1 MNEEWF
7 DELTN
12 GEPLLCSTIQM
23 GIIES
28 LLRISPISEEEKGKI
43 YNELEFYS
51 EEEAEKKL
59 EQWEGNYMNV
69 IKEYLD
75 PNLFGIYI

>member
-28 LLRISPISEEEKGKI
+28 LLRISPISEGEKSKI
-43 YNELEFYS
+43 YRELESYS
-51 EEEAEKKL
+51 EEEANKIISLLKKDVISTDPT
-59 EQWEGNYMNV
+59 EQWKKMFN
-69 IKEYLD
+69 
-75 PNLFGIYI
+75 

>member
-28 LLRISPISEEEKGKI
+28 LLRISPISEGEKSKI
-43 YNELEFYS
+43 YRELESYS
-51 EEEAEKKL
+51 EEEANKIISLLKKDVIATDPT
-59 EQWEGNYMNV
+59 EQWKKMFN
-69 IKEYLD
+69 
-75 PNLFGIYI
+75 

>member
-12 GEPLLCSTIQM
+12 GEPLLCSSIQM

-28 LLRISPISEEEKGKI
+28 LLRISPISNEEKKVI
-43 YNELEFYS
+43 YSELNDYS
-51 EEEAEKKL
+51 EEEANDIIRLLKKDVVL
-59 EQWEGNYMNV
+59 TDPRDQWKKMFN
-69 IKEYLD
+69 
-75 PNLFGIYI
+75 

>member
-1 MNEEWF
+1 MNERWF

-28 LLRISPISEEEKGKI
+28 LLRISPISEEEKNKI

-51 EEEAEKKL
+51 EEEANKIISLLKKDVIATDPRD
-59 EQWEGNYMNV
+59 QWKKMFN
-69 IKEYLD
+69 
-75 PNLFGIYI
+75 

>member
-28 LLRISPISEEEKGKI
+28 LLRISPISEEEKSEI
-43 YNELEFYS
+43 YRSIDSYS
-51 EEEAEKKL
+51 EEEANKVISYLKKDVITTDPI
-59 EQWEGNYMNV
+59 EQWKKMFN
-69 IKEYLD
+69 
-75 PNLFGIYI
+75 

>member
-28 LLRISPISEEEKGKI
+28 LLRISPISEEEKSKI

-51 EEEAEKKL
+51 EEEANEIISLLQKDSIITDPKDQWKKMF
-59 EQWEGNYMNV
+59 N
-69 IKEYLD
+69 
-75 PNLFGIYI
+75 

>member
-12 GEPLLCSTIQM
+12 GEPLLCSSIQM

-28 LLRISPISEEEKGKI
+28 LLRISPISNEEKKVI
-43 YNELEFYS
+43 YSELNDYS
-51 EEEAEKKL
+51 EEEANDVIRLLKKDVVL
-59 EQWEGNYMNV
+59 TDPRDQWKKMFN
-69 IKEYLD
+69 
-75 PNLFGIYI
+75 

>member
-1 MNEEWF
+1 VDDKFFNE
-7 DELTN
+7 LIN

-51 EEEAEKKL
+51 EEEAEEIISLLKKDSIDTDPR
-59 EQWEGNYMNV
+59 EQWKKMFN
-69 IKEYLD
+69 
-75 PNLFGIYI
+75 

>member
-23 GIIES
+23 GVIES
-28 LLRISPISEEEKGKI
+28 LLRISPISEEEKSI
-43 YNELEFYS
+43 IFSELEHYS
-51 EEEAEKKL
+51 EEEANDIISSLKKDVIITDPKD
-59 EQWEGNYMNV
+59 QWKKMFN
-69 IKEYLD
+69 
-75 PNLFGIYI
+75 

>member
-28 LLRISPISEEEKGKI
+28 LLRISPISEEEKSI
-43 YNELEFYS
+43 IFSELEHYS
-51 EEEAEKKL
+51 EEEANEVISLLKKDVI
-59 EQWEGNYMNV
+59 ETDPKDQWKKMFN
-69 IKEYLD
+69 
-75 PNLFGIYI
+75 

>member
-28 LLRISPISEEEKGKI
+28 LLRISPISEGEKNKI
-43 YNELEFYS
+43 YRELESYS
-51 EEEAEKKL
+51 EEEANKIISLLKKDVIATDPT
-59 EQWEGNYMNV
+59 EQWKRMFN
-69 IKEYLD
+69 
-75 PNLFGIYI
+75 

>member
-12 GEPLLCSTIQM
+12 GEPLLCSAVQM

-28 LLRISPISEEEKGKI
+28 LLRISPLPEGEKMDI
-43 YNELEFYS
+43 YNNIETYS
-51 EEEAEKKL
+51 EEEADCIISSLKKDVISTDPRD
-59 EQWEGNYMNV
+59 QWKRMFN
-69 IKEYLD
+69 
-75 PNLFGIYI
+75 

>member
-12 GEPLLCSTIQM
+12 GEPLLCSSIQM

-28 LLRISPISEEEKGKI
+28 LLRISPISEDEKGKI
-43 YNELEFYS
+43 YKELEFYS
-51 EEEAEKKL
+51 EEEANEIISLLKKDSIITDPR
-59 EQWEGNYMNV
+59 EQWKKMFN
-69 IKEYLD
+69 
-75 PNLFGIYI
+75 

>member
-28 LLRISPISEEEKGKI
+28 LLRISPISEEEKSI
-43 YNELEFYS
+43 IFSELEHYS
-51 EEEAEKKL
+51 EEEANDIISSLKKDVIATDPKD
-59 EQWEGNYMNV
+59 QWKKMFN
-69 IKEYLD
+69 
-75 PNLFGIYI
+75 